1 LAEQLLPLEGLLDM
15 EGDGWSWQVGQMGG
29 VMGDVLGVPG
39 GGGGPA
45 AAVYA
50 RASRGGRGGRGGGG
64 RAFHKMGATQ
74 QVPDATHHLVP
85 A

>member
-39 GGGGPA
+39 GGGGHA
-45 AAVYA
+45 
-50 RASRGGRGGRGGGG
+50 GG
-64 RAFHKMGATQ
+64 
-74 QVPDATHHLVP
+74 V
-85 A
+85 